1 MKKPLLIVL
10 TLAMLLSLCAC
21 GGGNDTPTSNV
32 DDTPPATENPVEETP
47 ADDSETTDILEIGEV
62 ASTDKVEFVLKNFSF
77 GKYYANDP
85 AEFAI
90 VDCSIKNI
98 GKTTLDDMAKFS
110 DDKGGTRLIRG
121 IMRLNY
127 DDGYIFNESLYNPYW
142 DYEPLS
148 PAVEH
153 TVAYTVPAEVIEN
166 TDKSLLLE
174 VVLPNEDGT
183 MTIFTYKLR

>member
-1 MKKPLLIVL
+1 MKKTLLFVL

-21 GGGNDTPTSNV
+21 GGGNDA
-32 DDTPPATENPVEETP
+32 PAKDETTAPVTDEPE
-47 ADDSETTDILEIGEV
+47 TDILEIGEV

-77 GKYYANDP
+77 GEYYVNSP
-85 AEFAI
+85 EEFAI

-98 GKTTLDDMAKFS
+98 GKTTLDDFAKFPG
-110 DDKGGTRLIRG
+110 DDYGTRLICG

-127 DDGYIFNESLYNPYW
+127 DDGYIFDESLYNPYW

-153 TVAYTVPAEVIEN
+153 SVAYTVPAEVMKN

-183 MTIFTYKLR
+183 MAIFTYKLR